1 MKKWMVP
8 LILLGLLFGAWYVS
22 TLKTPPSRPPE
33 SPPESPPPTDLRA
46 QLEKIEKETEQA
58 VRTYAPKKLDRIDN
72 LSISVEPII
81 KSLPGVEK
89 VIVTGAKNPTK
100 RIIHIVDWHFVDKDD
115 YRIDME
121 HAHAKKLT
129 DAEFDEMYRELLLVV
144 EMVQAEQMG
153 LIRCLRHH
161 GLRAVFS
168 EGYSVGEEKEFG
180 ERIEAVRG
188 IQKQSEEMRGQLADV
203 RAILKEASGERKNK
217 TEDLEKEIMYAAEGL
232 KAPLLEIGAAGRLL
246 LLGDL
251 EKVLPMEDEKRHQ
264 EAKLVQGGKITV
276 DAGKIGKRRAA
287 IVGNVLASGPVAVI
301 VLGGSHDLREHL
313 PKDAE
318 YIRVYVKSYPK

>member
-153 LIRCLRHH
+153 LHSLPSSPRPSSRL
-161 GLRAVFS
+161 F
-168 EGYSVGEEKEFG
+168 
-180 ERIEAVRG
+180 
-188 IQKQSEEMRGQLADV
+188 
-203 RAILKEASGERKNK
+203 
-217 TEDLEKEIMYAAEGL
+217 
-232 KAPLLEIGAAGRLL
+232 GRLQRWRREGVWRENRGGPRHSEAIG
-246 LLGDL
+246 GDARATRRRSC
-251 EKVLPMEDEKRHQ
+251 DS
-264 EAKLVQGGKITV
+264 QGGV
-276 DAGKIGKRRAA
+276 RRTEKQ
-287 IVGNVLASGPVAVI
+287 
-301 VLGGSHDLREHL
+301 D
-313 PKDAE
+313 
-318 YIRVYVKSYPK
+318 